1 MGSFLVIGMGRF
13 GSAVAT
19 ELYRMRHEVLAVD
32 ALEDNVTG
40 ILNQVTN
47 VIIGDAKDDAVL
59 SSLGI
64 QNFDCVIV
72 SMASAI
78 EDSVLTTIKLK
89 EMGAKMIVCKA
100 QNEWHAKVLSLI
112 GAAKVIHP
120 ESDMG
125 KRIAYLLVQRN
136 IIDYLEI
143 SPDYGVLEI
152 ITPKN
157 WVGHSIMKN
166 SIRRKYGIN
175 VIAIRSAETG
185 KIKTSPN
192 PDTVLCQGD
201 ILTVIGSKQELD
213 EVSALK

>member
-32 ALEDNVTG
+32 AHEDNVTG
-40 ILNQVTN
+40 ILDQVTN

-59 SSLGI
+59 ASLGV
-64 QNFDCVIV
+64 QNFDCVVV

-89 EMGAKMIVCKA
+89 EMSAKMIVCKA

-112 GAAKVIHP
+112 GATKVIHP

-125 KRIAYLLVQRN
+125 KRIAHSLAQRN

-152 ITPKN
+152 KTPKR
-157 WVGHSIMKN
+157 WVDKSIIAN
-166 SIRRKYGIN
+166 NIRRKYGIN
-175 VIAIRSAETG
+175 VIAIRSAETDR
-185 KIKTSPN
+185 IQTSPH
-192 PDTVLCQGD
+192 PDTVLREGD

-213 EVSALK
+213 EIGALT